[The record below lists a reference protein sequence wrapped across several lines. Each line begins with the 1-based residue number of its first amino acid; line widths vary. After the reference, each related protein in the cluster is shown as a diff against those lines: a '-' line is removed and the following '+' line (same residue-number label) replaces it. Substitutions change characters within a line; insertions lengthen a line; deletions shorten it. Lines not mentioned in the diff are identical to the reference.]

1 MPTSATNGTAGPVTA
16 GPAPRRR
23 IGLLGKMVIFLTAV
37 LVPLAL
43 VTWGIA
49 VHSLR
54 HHLTE
59 EFTSKGTAIANS
71 LATAGVDMIA
81 ARDASTV
88 QAFVDQFASIGGV
101 AYVIVYDPNKT
112 LIAHTFSPV
121 VPAGLV
127 DQNLVSGA
135 TAQQVREVAY
145 VDPTSNVERQII
157 DVGVPMLAG
166 QLGTV
171 RVGMDKAVINAAALQ
186 AGVFLFLAFAVAAV
200 VAVGAGVIFALRITR
215 PVGEL
220 VTAARR
226 VGQGNLA
233 QLVPVK
239 SGDEIGQL
247 TQTLNETIIRLRSQL
262 TTEAERDEERRRRE
276 ELQRNI
282 SRFLDTVTRISEGDL
297 SRRGE
302 VTADVLGNVVDAINV
317 MVEEI
322 GAMIAEVREAAVH
335 VAGGANDVIEVMGQV
350 SAGARSQSRD
360 AMGASR
366 AVEELTASVRQ
377 VASSAEASAQ
387 AARQALDTARQGER
401 AVGGTLAGMQRIRVE
416 VQTIAKKIKRLG
428 DRSLEISEII
438 DTIED
443 ISSQTNLLAVNAAI
457 EAAGA
462 GEAGLRFS
470 IVADEIRKLAER
482 STKAAR
488 DIEGLVQGIQ
498 VETQELTVV
507 MEQGTREVEA
517 GHRVTVEAGES
528 LKQIAGVAQRS
539 AALAEEI
546 STATRQQV
554 QGAEGVTVGVQAIA
568 GVAVQT
574 EQAVVTARKTTAE
587 LVRLADE
594 LRSNLSRFK
603 LTDETAEEPLEAVS
617 AS

>member
-1 MPTSATNGTAGPVTA
+1 
-16 GPAPRRR
+16 
-23 IGLLGKMVIFLTAV
+23 MVIFLTAV

-43 VTWGIA
+43 VTWAIA

-54 HHLTE
+54 TQLTG

-88 QAFVDQFASIGGV
+88 QAFVDQFASISGV
-101 AYVIVYDPNKT
+101 AYVVVYDPNKT
-112 LIAHTFSPV
+112 LIAHTFAPV

-127 DQNLVSGA
+127 DQNLVAGA
-135 TAQQVREVAY
+135 TPQQVREVSF
-145 VDPTSNVERQII
+145 VDPVSGAERHII

-171 RVGMDKAVINAAALQ
+171 RVGMDRAVINAAAMQ
-186 AGVFLFLAFAVAAV
+186 AGVFLFLSFAVAAV
-200 VAVGAGVIFALRITR
+200 VAVGAGAIFALRITR

-233 QLVPVK
+233 HLVPVK

-297 SRRGE
+297 SRRGD

-317 MVEEI
+317 MVAEI
-322 GAMIAEVREAAVH
+322 GAMIAEVREAALQ
-335 VAGGANDVIEVMGQV
+335 VAGGANDVIEVMAQV

-360 AMGASR
+360 GMGASR

-377 VASSAEASAQ
+377 VATSAEASAQ
-387 AARQALDTARQGER
+387 AARQALETARQGER

-428 DRSLEISEII
+428 DRSMEISEII

-488 DIEGLVQGIQ
+488 DIEALVQGIQ
-498 VETQELTVV
+498 METQELTVV

-554 QGAEGVTVGVQAIA
+554 QGAEGVSVSVQAMA

-574 EQAVVTARKTTAE
+574 EQAVLTARKTTAE

-594 LRSNLSRFK
+594 LRANLSRFR
-603 LTDETAEEPLEAVS
+603 LAEPAADEPLEALS
-617 AS
+617 TS